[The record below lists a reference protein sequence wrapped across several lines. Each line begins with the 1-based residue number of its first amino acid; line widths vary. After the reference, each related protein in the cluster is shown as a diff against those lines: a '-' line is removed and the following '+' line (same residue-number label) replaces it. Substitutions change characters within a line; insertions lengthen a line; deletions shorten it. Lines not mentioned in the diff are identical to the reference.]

1 VVQVS
6 SQWQQFLRSLQTSFK
21 SIDWRALL
29 QSLERFRGP
38 GGWLGGLTI
47 LVIFLLW
54 NWLLVTATGVG
65 LITMLFVYR
74 LQQNRWQ
81 PGWNWQ
87 RLWNRSNRQLTL
99 AVAGGGIATLSTYM
113 ASMVWIKSDDPW
125 LATGTVLQGLGML
138 STLLLLLWQML
149 NRSSIQETDYYQ
161 MLARLDQPD
170 PLKRLIAIRQV
181 TYWANRYTV
190 SDRTIAQMSK
200 DVVTAHLA
208 DCFRLMLSQEAEP
221 TIRTALLDGLQLL
234 SRQNLEQIGEPI
246 AIPMVMPQPETQMYC
261 QDD

>member
-6 SQWQQFLRSLQTSFK
+6 SQWRQFVRSLQTSFK

-29 QSLERFRGP
+29 QSFQRFRGP
-38 GGWLGGLTI
+38 GGWLSGLTI

-54 NWLLVTATGVG
+54 NWLLVLSTGVG
-65 LITMLFVYR
+65 LTTMLLVYR

-81 PGWNWQ
+81 IGWNWQ
-87 RLWNRSNRQLTL
+87 RLGNRSNQQLTL
-99 AVAGGGIATLSTYM
+99 TVVGGGIATLGTYM

-149 NRSSIQETDYYQ
+149 NRSSIQETDYHQ

-181 TYWANRYTV
+181 TYWANCSTV
-190 SDRTIAQMSK
+190 SDQTIAQLSK
-200 DVVTAHLA
+200 DVVKAHLA
-208 DCFRLMLSQEAEP
+208 DCFRLMLSQETEP
-221 TIRTALLDGLQLL
+221 TICTALLDGLQLL
-234 SRQNLEQIGEPI
+234 SRPNLEPTGEPI
-246 AIPMVMPQPETQMYC
+246 AISIAMPQPETQLHC
-261 QDD
+261 QDG